1 MSESSQDS
9 SNPAPVDAATP
20 ATPAADAT
28 PAATPAKPTEAAGYQ
43 DVTNQKGAGYDPNKP
58 EETPAPTDAPKYKF
72 DKTGHDEK
80 TSQLV
85 ESFAEMNGL
94 SEKQVE
100 GFANF
105 VKTIKTQSEAQ
116 KAQAAEAAKKAQF
129 TNMQKDFETLKSHPE
144 FSKDLEQSF
153 MQANK
158 VLDLAPE
165 LKIMLTEGG
174 RHVDARAMIALKG
187 LYGKLYGQDGTL
199 VQGSKADQKSDIPIW
214 DQIYGNVTK

>member
-1 MSESSQDS
+1 MSESSQENS
-9 SNPAPVDAATP
+9 STPEAAVTE
-20 ATPAADAT
+20 TPAAVETPVVKPDA
-28 PAATPAKPTEAAGYQ
+28 AAGYQ
-43 DVTNQKGAGYDPNKP
+43 DVTNQKDAGYDPDKP
-58 EETPAPTDAPKYKF
+58 EEVKPATDAPKFKY

-105 VKTIKTQSEAQ
+105 VKTLKTQSEAQ

-129 TNMQKDFETLKSHPE
+129 TNMQKDLASLKAHPE
-144 FSKDLEQSF
+144 FSKDMEQSF

-158 VLDLAPE
+158 VLDLVPE
-165 LKIMLTEGG
+165 LKNMLTEGG

-199 VQGSKADQKSDIPIW
+199 VQGGKADQKSDIPIW

>member
-1 MSESSQDS
+1 MSESSQET
-9 SNPAPVDAATP
+9 NV
-20 ATPAADAT
+20 TPAADVT
-28 PAATPAKPTEAAGYQ
+28 PAASAVVETPATPAKPTEAAGYQ
-43 DVTNQKGAGYDPNKP
+43 DVINQKGAGYDPNKP
-58 EETPAPTDAPKYKF
+58 EETPAPTDAPKFKY

-85 ESFAEMNGL
+85 ESFAEINGL

-105 VKTIKTQSEAQ
+105 VKTIKTHS
-116 KAQAAEAAKKAQF
+116 EAAKKAAVLAKA
-129 TNMQKDFETLKSHPE
+129 QKDFETLKAHPE

-165 LKIMLTEGG
+165 LKNMLTEGG